1 MKKAVIII
9 CSILFVCILSIVL
22 FIKAFSLI
30 ESPSRLGELYEL
42 AQDEYNNNNLPN
54 AIKYSEEA
62 LALIEQMYGKDH
74 PDYATTLDNIATCYS
89 NLGDYNKAI
98 EYYNELITIQEK
110 TIGTEHQDFATT
122 TISI

>member
-9 CSILFVCILSIVL
+9 CSILFVCIISIYL
-22 FIKAFSLI
+22 FIKTYSLI

-54 AIKYSEEA
+54 AIQYSEEA

-110 TIGTEHQDFATT
+110 TIGTEHQDYATT